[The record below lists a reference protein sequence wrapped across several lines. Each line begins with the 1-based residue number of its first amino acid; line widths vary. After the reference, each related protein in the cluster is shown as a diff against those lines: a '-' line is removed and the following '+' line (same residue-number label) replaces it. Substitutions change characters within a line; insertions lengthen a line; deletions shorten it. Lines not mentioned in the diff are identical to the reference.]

1 MPINA
6 ENYLV
11 LLVILIEM
19 PDISAEIKFK
29 TARSGGKGGQNVNK
43 VETMVE
49 GYWPIEESI
58 LFTAVE
64 KELIREKLAK
74 KINAAGELAMKS
86 QEDRSQLGN
95 KLIVAEKMNE
105 AVKKALIVPKKRK
118 PTKPSKAAKERRLGH
133 KKKTAEIKEGRKKL
147 NFNAG

>member
-6 ENYLV
+6 ENSLV
-11 LLVILIEM
+11 LLVILVEM

-49 GYWPIEESI
+49 GYWRFEESN
-58 LFTAVE
+58 LLSDRE
-64 KELIREKLAK
+64 KYLIREKLANR
-74 KINAAGELAMKS
+74 INADGELMMKS
-86 QEDRSQLGN
+86 QEDRTQLGN
-95 KLIVAEKMNE
+95 KLKVLEKMDE
-105 AVKKALIVPKKRK
+105 AVKKALVVPKKRK
-118 PTKPSKAAKERRLGH
+118 PTKPSRTAKEKRLDH

-147 NFNAG
+147 NFNA